1 MGGSPDSDAIN
12 VMADNDMQGASNVPK
27 QRKRF
32 SSTMVIL
39 KMIFLGIFLPAFDL
53 GTDLLAIY
61 QYWIS
66 NQWVLNVLA
75 SGLIFSLL
83 GHNLASALYGW
94 KNWASLS
101 SAGAANDMMNS
112 LAWKVV
118 QVVLFVLGL
127 GNIPTTI
134 ELIVEFA
141 FQRKMNLR

>member
-1 MGGSPDSDAIN
+1 MGDSPDSGAMN
-12 VMADNDMQGASNVPK
+12 VMADDDMQGASSASK
-27 QRKRF
+27 QCKRF
-32 SSTMVIL
+32 SSTLVIV
-39 KMIFLGIFLPAFDL
+39 KMILLGIFLPAFDL
-53 GTDLLAIY
+53 GTDLMAIY

-66 NQWVLNVLA
+66 NQWALNVLA
-75 SGLIFSLL
+75 SGLMFSLL

-141 FQRKMNLR
+141 FQRKMNQR